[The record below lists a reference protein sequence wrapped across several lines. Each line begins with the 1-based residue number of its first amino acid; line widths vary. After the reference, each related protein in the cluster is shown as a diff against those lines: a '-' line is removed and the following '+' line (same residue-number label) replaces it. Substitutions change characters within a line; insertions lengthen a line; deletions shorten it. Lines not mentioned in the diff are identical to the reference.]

1 MRTLRAALVL
11 DPIEVPLIEDASD
24 NLLGILSDI
33 MKILFH
39 LIIFHCVNVIS
50 ILRHGSQI
58 LSKNDE
64 TPNEIY
70 RITKTDCYV
79 ITIFKMMIT

>member
-1 MRTLRAALVL
+1 MRTLPAALVL

-39 LIIFHCVNVIS
+39 LIIFHCVNYGMVVKFYK
-50 ILRHGSQI
+50 
-58 LSKNDE
+58 KNDE

-70 RITKTDCYV
+70 RRTKTDCYV